1 MKKSLSTA
9 LILFFCFLCNDIY
22 LNAQNAPISLPPN
35 TIEGFLSNG
44 MRYIVLP
51 NSLPRH
57 DVELR
62 LVMRVGSLQE
72 TDTQHG
78 GAHFLEHMA
87 FSGTKHLPGDSWV
100 DFFERMGMKYGRDIN
115 AFTGFDRTI
124 YWLTLPAP
132 ITPQLMDTTL
142 LAMRDVLDGIAFDPQ
157 SIENERGIILEE
169 LRGYS
174 TGDDFYNLKIGKGIY
189 PKHMPLGSEK
199 DIQTISRDELL
210 DFYSK
215 WYLPRFATLIV
226 VGNVNAK
233 DIVKRIEA
241 TFSKVK
247 KENRLSVL
255 KAFPLSYE
263 KGVQLQVSD
272 NDNAA
277 SQRLE
282 LIIPHPTIVSMT
294 IGNAVDKA
302 RMRLLVRAVNAR
314 FAARGIR
321 CDISDAWYLAETNH
335 MVFNVSA
342 ESRDSL
348 KKVAYR
354 ALAECQNIVKRGFS
368 QSELNDVIPLAID
381 AIKPDTM
388 QCMSTKWVD
397 DFVDYVISGDRY
409 LHTMRDVKFVRQ
421 ALEKTT
427 SKQLQTIL
435 KDVLRYGASTLL
447 VAYQRTNEKA
457 DTLVATEVE
466 TLWREAAKHPVAPY
480 TYQPK
485 KKVHEAEA
493 AIPTSSLLITTHSD
507 VQPIAQNHYE
517 DLGVNTYTLRNGLS
531 LICRRTYEQDS
542 MLYLSLIARGGL
554 SDLSREQYPL
564 FKDAISYVDMGGLAH
579 IASDTL
585 QNIMVANDLSM
596 SVGMDNHWHQ
606 LLASSPVRKAQ
617 ELFNLVYEKMTS
629 PGKDEEGFNESV
641 SEELNNFGRK
651 SPLERMLERDPDRML
666 SRTLDSIVG
675 NAGQYAYLE
684 YRKEEASKVNLDSL
698 TTYYTRLFSNPRQTA
713 IILTGNFSD
722 GVIKH
727 AINTF
732 SRLSLTS
739 SDTLQCDEQRHMIAP
754 QPFERHFENSVA
766 SQAVLNVIYAGNY
779 TPSLKATLT
788 FKLMRDLLQERML
801 SVLRKDMNIVYSP
814 YADLYYTGRPQQTYY
829 FWLTAAVNATN
840 RDVALSALQ
849 KLVEDLQKKNVSL
862 AELNKLKLAFK
873 VNKRKSLSDDAPT
886 EWKSILTSIIR
897 NGETLSDFNRYD
909 ETLHSISPDDVR
921 EAFCRFINTKNTIL
935 LTKE

>member
-435 KDVLRYGASTLL
+435 KNVLRYGASTLL

-466 TLWREAAKHPVAPY
+466 TLWREAAKHPAAPY

-542 MLYLSLIARGGL
+542 TLYLSLIARGGL

>member
-189 PKHMPLGSEK
+189 PKHMPLGAEK

-282 LIIPHPTIVSMT
+282 LIIPHPTIVSKT

-314 FAARGIR
+314 FAAHGIR

-348 KKVAYR
+348 KKEAYR

-435 KDVLRYGASTLL
+435 KDVFRYGASTLL

-466 TLWREAAKHPVAPY
+466 TLWREAAKHPAAPY

-542 MLYLSLIARGGL
+542 TLYLSLIARGGL